1 MEARCARGLGCSRSA
16 PLPALWRLGL
26 RELLVR
32 PEHRDWIAAEERVGP
47 EEHLVRDL
55 ARGAAVAVF
64 GLAALG
70 VIWALGW

>member
-1 MEARCARGLGCSRSA
+1 M
-16 PLPALWRLGL
+16 
-26 RELLVR
+26 R
-32 PEHRDWIAAEERVGP
+32 PEHRDWITAEERVGP
-47 EEHLVRDL
+47 EEHLARDL

>member
-1 MEARCARGLGCSRSA
+1 M
-16 PLPALWRLGL
+16 
-26 RELLVR
+26 R
-32 PEHRDWIAAEERVGP
+32 PEHRDWITAEERVGP